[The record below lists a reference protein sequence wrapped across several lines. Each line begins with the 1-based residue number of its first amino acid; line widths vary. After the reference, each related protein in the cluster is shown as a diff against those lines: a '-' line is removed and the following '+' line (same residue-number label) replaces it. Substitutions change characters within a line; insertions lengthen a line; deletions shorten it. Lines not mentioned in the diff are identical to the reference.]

1 MSGEGKGGAEAS
13 ADGRITI
20 VTQTRVR
27 PEDEKAFAEWQDG
40 TSRTIAGFPGFL
52 HQTVMPPSPPAQV
65 DWVILQRFADI
76 DSATAWL
83 RSVER
88 QERLAGVRPM
98 LIGQDDVHLV
108 RDGASRAQPAPVSVV
123 ISTRIK
129 PGCEAAYRAWELRI
143 AAAQTKAP
151 GFQGYRFEPPIK
163 GVQDDWLSVLRFD
176 SEANLE
182 KWLASPERLQLL
194 EEAKPFTEE
203 FHARVARTGFE
214 QWFQTAAGRS
224 APPPAWKQNL
234 IVLLL
239 LYPVVFLFGT
249 FVQTPLLSNWMG
261 LPFAIALFVG
271 NVVSIIILNY
281 LVPWTSTALLLV
293 ARARPRPSDEDRH
306 RRNGSCER
314 ALPRAGRCI
323 LAAVL
328 NRRPEQR
335 RSIAAMHARANLRQ
349 CKGRPS
355 QFGTK
360 RAPSAAMPLG
370 EGCPGKRGSPPAPP

>member
-1 MSGEGKGGAEAS
+1 MS
-13 ADGRITI
+13 ADGKDRAEAVAGGPITI

-27 PEDEKAFAEWQDG
+27 TESEKGFAEWQDG
-40 TSRTIAGFPGFL
+40 TSRAIARFPGFL
-52 HQTVMPPSPPAQV
+52 NQTVMPPSPPAQV
-65 DWVILQRFADI
+65 DWVVLQRFADI

-108 RDGASRAQPAPVSVV
+108 RDGASSAHPAPVSVV

-129 PGCEAAYRAWELRI
+129 PGCEEAYRAWELRI

-151 GFQGYRFEPPIK
+151 GFQGYRFEPPIR

-224 APPPAWKQNL
+224 AAPPVWKQNL

-239 LYPVVFLFGT
+239 LYPVVFLFGA
-249 FVQTPLLSNWMG
+249 FVQTPLLSKWMG

-281 LVPWTSTALLLV
+281 LVPWTSARFAWWLEPAEAHRTKIDILGMALVSTLYLV
-293 ARARPRPSDEDRH
+293 
-306 RRNGSCER
+306 
-314 ALPRAGRCI
+314 L
-323 LAAVL
+323 V
-328 NRRPEQR
+328 
-335 RSIAAMHARANLRQ
+335 IAFWRL
-349 CKGRPS
+349 
-355 QFGTK
+355 F
-360 RAPSAAMPLG
+360 
-370 EGCPGKRGSPPAPP
+370 